1 MVFRTFLDLPAL
13 YQVTTPVDHAEGPVW
28 DARKNVLYYVDIH
41 SGLVLCYNYL
51 TTELTSIKFDG
62 DVATVAPS
70 KANPDVLIVAN
81 NRSVLGVKWDGKN
94 SVQGV
99 KLLTTV
105 AHEFPTSRF
114 NDGKPDSKGR
124 LWFGT
129 ALQPILKQLY

>member
-1 MVFRTFLDLPAL
+1 MPAL
-13 YQVTTPVDHAEGPVW
+13 YQITTPVDHAEGPVW

-41 SGLVLCYNYL
+41 SGTVLCYNYA
-51 TTELTSIKFDG
+51 TAELNTIKFNG

-81 NRSVLGVKWDGKN
+81 NRSIVAVKWDGKGV
-94 SVQGV
+94 VQGV

-105 AHEFPTSRF
+105 AHEFPASRF

-124 LWFGT
+124 LWFGM
-129 ALQPILKQLY
+129 QNHRNFS